1 MTLAIND
8 KAGIYRQ
15 RGFWLRCFLGRTC
28 ILALVWVV
36 AAGLV
41 WAKVE
46 ERGPMHLW
54 RLRGFYM
61 DAKGKPVEHV
71 EVTLV
76 RDGTVRYRT
85 RTDGSGR
92 FAFEHVSG
100 RYRMQI
106 ERASDHSMLS
116 REVIVGLETATIL
129 KRKTLYVIAGPG
141 ACTDDCSSVY
151 TDKNDFDKAVR
162 RNTGHQD

>member
-1 MTLAIND
+1 
-8 KAGIYRQ
+8 
-15 RGFWLRCFLGRTC
+15 
-28 ILALVWVV
+28 
-36 AAGLV
+36 
-41 WAKVE
+41 
-46 ERGPMHLW
+46 MHLW

-61 DAKGKPVEHV
+61 DAKGKPIENV
-71 EVTLV
+71 EVTLL

-85 RTDGSGR
+85 RTDAAGR
-92 FAFEHVSG
+92 FAFEHVAG

-106 ERASDHSMLS
+106 EKTSDHSLLS

-151 TDKNDFDKAVR
+151 TSKDDFDKAVR
-162 RNTGHQD
+162 RNTGHQGE

>member
-1 MTLAIND
+1 MTLAISD
-8 KAGIYRQ
+8 KTGIDRQ
-15 RGFWLRCFLGRTC
+15 RGYRLRCFLGWAC
-28 ILALVWVV
+28 IVALLSV
-36 AAGLV
+36 AATGLL

-61 DAKGKPVEHV
+61 DAKGEPIGNV
-71 EVTLV
+71 EVALV
-76 RDGTVRYRT
+76 RDGIVRYRT
-85 RTDGSGR
+85 RTDGAGR
-92 FAFEHVSG
+92 FAFEHVAG

-106 ERASDHSMLS
+106 EKASDHSLLS
-116 REVIVGLETATIL
+116 RDVIVGLETATIL
-129 KRKTLYVIAGPG
+129 ARKTLYIIAGPA

-151 TDKNDFDKAVR
+151 TNKSDFEKTVR

>member
-1 MTLAIND
+1 MTLAISD

-15 RGFWLRCFLGRTC
+15 RGFWLRCFLGRAW
-28 ILALVWVV
+28 LAMVVWLAVI
-36 AAGLV
+36 GLL

-46 ERGPMHLW
+46 EPGPMHVW

-61 DAKGKPVEHV
+61 DAKGKPIENV

-85 RTDGSGR
+85 RTDGAGG
-92 FAFEHVSG
+92 FAFDHVAG
-100 RYRMQI
+100 RYRMHI
-106 ERASDHSMLS
+106 EKAKDHSLLS

-129 KRKTLYVIAGPG
+129 KRKTLYIIAGPG

-151 TDKNDFDKAVR
+151 TNKSDFDKAVR